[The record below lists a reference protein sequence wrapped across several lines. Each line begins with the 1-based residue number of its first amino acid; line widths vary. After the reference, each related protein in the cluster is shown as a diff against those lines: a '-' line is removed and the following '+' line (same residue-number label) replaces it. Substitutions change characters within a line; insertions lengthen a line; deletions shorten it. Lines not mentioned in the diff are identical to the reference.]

1 MDYTAENLTTKTV
14 SGATWSAVA
23 RIGQQGVSL
32 LATAILARLLQP
44 SAYGL
49 LGMATVVIGF
59 IEIFKDLGTSLALI
73 QRRELTNEVISSV
86 FWVNVLFGFLAASV
100 TAGIAPLAAIFYG
113 EPQVT
118 PVMAV
123 LSISFVVSSLSIV
136 QQALLTREMAFN
148 KLARIE
154 LTSSVMGA
162 IVGIAMAFSG
172 AGVWSLVALS
182 LTGTITGTVLLWIVS
197 RWRPRLYLGW
207 NEIRSIGSFGIN
219 LTGFNVVNYF
229 ARNADNL
236 LIGRYLGATALGY
249 YALAYRLMLYPLQN
263 ISGVLGRVLF
273 PAFASIQDDNARFR
287 RAYLRAC
294 AIIAAVTFPLM
305 LGMLITAEPLVAA
318 ILGSRWMPV
327 APLLMILALVGM
339 VQSIATTVGHIYM
352 AKGRT
357 DWMFRWGMAASTL
370 AVASFVVGL
379 SWGIVGVAAAYGI
392 VSLLLAYPNFAIPFR
407 LIDLS
412 VKDLVVSLWPVLRS
426 SLIMLSCVAILR
438 IALNWLG
445 ITQPWA
451 MLGIMVTVGI
461 IAYVVA
467 LVVSRSPA
475 LLDVLELLPLRQVSW
490 LQWIVAVMGLDTC
503 HGNRL

>member
-1 MDYTAENLTTKTV
+1 MI
-14 SGATWSAVA
+14 AT
-23 RIGQQGVSL
+23 
-32 LATAILARLLQP
+32 
-44 SAYGL
+44 
-49 LGMATVVIGF
+49 
-59 IEIFKDLGTSLALI
+59 
-73 QRRELTNEVISSV
+73 
-86 FWVNVLFGFLAASV
+86 
-100 TAGIAPLAAIFYG
+100 
-113 EPQVT
+113 
-118 PVMAV
+118 
-123 LSISFVVSSLSIV
+123 
-136 QQALLTREMAFN
+136 
-148 KLARIE
+148 
-154 LTSSVMGA
+154 
-162 IVGIAMAFSG
+162 
-172 AGVWSLVALS
+172 
-182 LTGTITGTVLLWIVS
+182 
-197 RWRPRLYLGW
+197 
-207 NEIRSIGSFGIN
+207 
-219 LTGFNVVNYF
+219 
-229 ARNADNL
+229 
-236 LIGRYLGATALGY
+236 
-249 YALAYRLMLYPLQN
+249 
-263 ISGVLGRVLF
+263 
-273 PAFASIQDDNARFR
+273 
-287 RAYLRAC
+287 
-294 AIIAAVTFPLM
+294 VTFPLM

-370 AVASFVVGL
+370 AVASFVIGL

-467 LVVSRSPA
+467 LVVSRSPV